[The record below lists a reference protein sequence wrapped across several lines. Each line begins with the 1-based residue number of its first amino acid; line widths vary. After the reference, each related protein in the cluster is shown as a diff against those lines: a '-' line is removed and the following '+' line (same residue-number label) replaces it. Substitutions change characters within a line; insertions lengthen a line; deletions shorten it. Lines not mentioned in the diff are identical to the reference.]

1 MAPMPPASVM
11 VVEDEEN
18 VRYVTSAA
26 LRLAGFGVDEQ
37 ENGRLALRE
46 LLHATRAIDLV
57 VLDIMLPDLDGL
69 ELCRRL
75 REEKIGV
82 PIVFLTARDETEDRI
97 HGLIL
102 GGDDYLTKPFSVEE
116 LVARVKAVLRRA
128 GKEDPA
134 KVLRSGD
141 VKLDEDSHVVQVAG
155 KAVALSPTEYSLLR
169 VLLRN
174 KGRALTRAQ
183 ILDYVW
189 SYDFSGEPSVVE
201 QFVSS
206 LRRKVDPRGSLI
218 TTVRGYGY
226 RLED

>member
-1 MAPMPPASVM
+1 MAPTSVM

-26 LRLAGFGVDEQ
+26 LRSAGFEVDEQ
-37 ENGRLALRE
+37 ENGQRALRE
-46 LLHATRAIDLV
+46 LLRVTPQFDLV

-75 REEKIGV
+75 REERIGV
-82 PIVFLTARDETEDRI
+82 PVVFLTAWDEPADRVR
-97 HGLIL
+97 GLTL
-102 GGDDYLTKPFSVEE
+102 GGDDYLSKPFSVAE

-128 GKEDPA
+128 GKEEPA
-134 KVLRSGD
+134 KLLASGD
-141 VKLDEDSHVVQVAG
+141 VELDEDSHIVRLAG
-155 KAVALSPTEYSLLR
+155 QSVALSPTEYSLLR

-174 KGRALTRAQ
+174 KGRAMTRAQ

-189 SYDFSGEPSVVE
+189 DHDFAGERSVVE

-206 LRRKVDPRGSLI
+206 LRKKMDPTGSLI
-218 TTVRGYGY
+218 TTIRGYGY